1 MNAARTASLK
11 NAPASA
17 AVMTLPGDWPG
28 PALNDFLYLAQMVVA
43 G

>member
-1 MNAARTASLK
+1 MIAARSAPLK
-11 NAPASA
+11 NASSSA
-17 AVMTLPGDWPG
+17 AVVATPGDWPG